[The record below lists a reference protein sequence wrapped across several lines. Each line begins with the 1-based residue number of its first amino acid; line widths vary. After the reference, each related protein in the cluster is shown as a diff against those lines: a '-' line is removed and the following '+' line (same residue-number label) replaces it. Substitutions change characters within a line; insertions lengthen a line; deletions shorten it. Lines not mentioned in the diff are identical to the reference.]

1 MLEKELEEQTARAE
15 RAEEELAYTAGLEAA
30 AQYNLKQRTAEL
42 RQCEDELWQRTS
54 ELQQCKVK
62 LRQLEH
68 RLAEC
73 LLRNAQLQLKEAAAP
88 EARHTA
94 ELESKQG
101 KCD

>member
-42 RQCEDELWQRTS
+42 RQCEDELWQRTH

-73 LLRNAQLQLKEAAAP
+73 QLRNAQLQPKQAAVP
-88 EARHTA
+88 EARYTA